1 MHGRRLRGTR
11 SRGIRGAA
19 LLPLLA
25 LCTLTAWVPDQK
37 PTPEEMPRPAFRE
50 IWAYLM
56 RGEEK
61 ELSGSEPVT
70 DLCYFSVSMNREGRI
85 TETVARPDVTL
96 KGGSRPAIHL
106 VVAELANQALMHFA
120 LNPRYGVRP
129 LLLED
134 IRRVSAPFDGVQLDF
149 EMLHRE
155 DADLFFGFLADLR
168 AALPEGK
175 KLSVA
180 VPARTKL
187 VPGPYDYTRVAPLVD
202 RMIVMAYDEHWS
214 TSAPGP
220 VASLPWCANVADY
233 ARSVIPADKIVMG
246 LPLYG
251 RAWQDKRLA
260 RALRFSGVQDLAA
273 EKQAPRNYAPEVGA
287 WFEYPESVTVTVFY
301 DDHHTLREKLRLY
314 EGKGIGA
321 VSFWRIGQG
330 PPGFWESFDSTALAV
345 PVAPATPD
353 APSGR

>member
-1 MHGRRLRGTR
+1 MHGRRLLGGL
-11 SRGIRGAA
+11 SRRRAA
-19 LLPLLA
+19 PALLA
-25 LCTLTAWVPDQK
+25 LLAVCTLTAWIPDQK
-37 PTPEEMPRPAFRE
+37 PRPEEMPRPAFRE
-50 IWAYLM
+50 VWAYLM

-61 ELSGSEPVT
+61 ELTGTEPIT
-70 DLCYFSVSMNREGRI
+70 DLCYFSVSMTREGRI
-85 TETVARPDVTL
+85 TEKVARPDVTMR
-96 KGGSRPAIHL
+96 GGARPAVHL

-134 IRRVSAPFDGVQLDF
+134 IRRVSEGFDGVQIDF

-155 DADLFFGFLADLR
+155 DAELFFDFLAELR
-168 AALPEGK
+168 KVLPAGQELSIAL
-175 KLSVA
+175 
-180 VPARTKL
+180 PARTKL
-187 VPGPYDYTRVAPLVD
+187 VAGPYDYTRIAPLVD
-202 RMIVMAYDEHWS
+202 RVIVMAYDEHWS

-220 VASLPWCANVADY
+220 VASLPWCAAVADY
-233 ARSVIPADKIVMG
+233 ARSVIPAEKIVMG

-260 RALRFSGVQDLAA
+260 RALRFSGVQGLAA

-301 DDHHTLREKLRLY
+301 DDRHTLMEKLRLY
-314 EGKGIGA
+314 EGKGVGA

-330 PPGFWESFDSTALAV
+330 PPGLWDGIDSTGPRV
-345 PVAPATPD
+345 TGTGPAE
-353 APSGR
+353 